1 MMHCSACKHGSLV
14 PTRLDNLFL
23 AHRCNHCGG
32 HWVLIDDF
40 VTWKQ
45 ANPDTEF
52 EAITAVED
60 SEDSPMALFCPMSHT
75 LMRKLKISTD
85 TDHRLDYSAAV
96 GGVWLDKGEWPL
108 LKSMGLASCLNLLVT
123 QEWQNRLKQSQTQ
136 ANFGEHYRRKFGD
149 STYTELKRIRD
160 WLQGQPNKAELKS
173 YLLADDPYSTKR

>member
-1 MMHCSACKHGSLV
+1 MHCSACKHGSLV

-60 SEDSPMALFCPMSHT
+60 SEDSPMALFCPMSQT